1 MALTAAERAVKI
13 EVVRSDGLSW
23 SCGTGTPWAIPEDAL
38 KDWNVLD
45 YEVSESANVMRDGSS
60 VLSRRVASK
69 DRTLKAVYTGRN
81 AALARAAAISFFNS
95 DYEFEA
101 HVTYMG
107 RTRWCQGVQIG
118 FKPSTLRAAYAPE
131 VTWTL
136 LCPDPYMRGENGNE
150 SAFGSAV
157 PKRGFPFVSHVR
169 ETLPDGT
176 KYPAGS
182 YPSVLIF
189 DGKNTVVN
197 DGDRATRYKVRV
209 EAGGELVNPTLTKDG
224 RRVKLLLTMQ
234 AGDVLEIDFEAHPA
248 PTVKLNGENAIMRA
262 TPDSSFSGMEM
273 GVGENVFTFTIDNDE
288 NKSLAR
294 VQVLFH
300 AKYTAV

>member
-1 MALTAAERAVKI
+1 MAVTIRI
-13 EVVRSDGLSW
+13 VRSDGLSW
-23 SCGTGTPWAIPEDAL
+23 SCGTGTLWAIPEKAL

-45 YEVSESANVMRDGSS
+45 YDVVTSDNVMRDGAS
-60 VLSRRVASK
+60 VLSRRVSSK
-69 DRTLKAVYTGRN
+69 DRTLTAVYKGRN
-81 AALARAAAISFFNS
+81 AALARANAISFFNS
-95 DYEFEA
+95 DYEFQA

-107 RTRWCQGVQIG
+107 RTRWCEGVQIG
-118 FKPSTLRAAYAPE
+118 FKPSTLRVTQAPE

-136 LCPDPYMRGENGNE
+136 LCPDPFMRDENGNE
-150 SAFGSAV
+150 AAFGTA
-157 PKRGFPFVSHVR
+157 KAMRGFPFVSHLR

-182 YPSVLIF
+182 YPSALIY
-189 DGKNTVVN
+189 DGRNTVVN
-197 DGDRATRYKVRV
+197 NGDRATRYKVRV
-209 EAGGELVNPTLTKDG
+209 EAGGDLVNPTLTKDG
-224 RRVKLLLTMQ
+224 KRVRLLLTMV

-248 PTVKLNGENAIMRA
+248 PTVKLNGESAIMRA

-273 GVGENVFTFTIDNDE
+273 KVGENVFTFDIDNDE
-288 NKSLAR
+288 NRSLAR